1 MLCSDELFQMTEKY
15 PDVHQVVYHMFER
28 SKTNGYPLD
37 SFIVDAEVGALDRW
51 SCNGRVD

>member
-1 MLCSDELFQMTEKY
+1 MTEKY